1 MLETN
6 QSCSLS
12 CFKIHKESCRP
23 KLMDAAGQEET
34 DTMQETQEPDD
45 QLPQWKLVK
54 EYNLVSAGQLATLRS
69 PHLSSILSFREE

>member
-1 MLETN
+1 
-6 QSCSLS
+6 
-12 CFKIHKESCRP
+12 
-23 KLMDAAGQEET
+23 MDAAGQEET